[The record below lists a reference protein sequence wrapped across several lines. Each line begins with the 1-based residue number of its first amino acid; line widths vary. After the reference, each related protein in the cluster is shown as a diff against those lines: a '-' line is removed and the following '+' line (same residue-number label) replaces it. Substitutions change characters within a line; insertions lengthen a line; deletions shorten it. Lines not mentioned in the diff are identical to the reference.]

1 MTKSLKI
8 ILVVLA
14 LISVS
19 FSALYY
25 FNLLPFL
32 KKETTTTGN
41 NNLINQTVNENHSI
55 AIPTQTNVSNDCV
68 ILDKENCA
76 LGKPIYENNQLMAI
90 GFKLPDG
97 SKIYAPFKGQI
108 EKNSAFLLNGK
119 AYPSLELTDTSKDD
133 WGRSQT
139 RSYFY
144 VTAYSQEPIATETI
158 EKNQSLMTLIE
169 TNIEGDYNLI
179 LTFRE
184 YDVKA
189 NQGKTNLDLL
199 KQFFPDLEK

>member
-1 MTKSLKI
+1 MTKSLKFF
-8 ILVVLA
+8 LVALA
-14 LISVS
+14 LISIGLS
-19 FSALYY
+19 LAFY
-25 FNLLPFL
+25 FEWWPFAR
-32 KKETTTTGN
+32 KAETKVETPEATINSSSLTPGSC
-41 NNLINQTVNENHSI
+41 LILAEQYC
-55 AIPTQTNVSNDCV
+55 D
-68 ILDKENCA
+68 
-76 LGKPIYENNQLMAI
+76 LGKPIYDSNNQLVGL

-119 AYPSLELTDTSKDD
+119 AYPSLELMDTSKDD

-144 VTAYSQEPIATETI
+144 VTAYPQEPIATETI
-158 EKNQSLMTLIE
+158 EKNQPLMTLVE
-169 TNIEGDYNLI
+169 TNVEGDYNLI